1 MRILIISLTLLFS
14 VDGFGQLINGASLRN
29 QKYYDS
35 TLNGMRL
42 RNVASVEKM
51 IGTSENM
58 IDAQDEQTEVT
69 NSNGRQVLTMVFHPG
84 DIVNQ
89 FSQFKIEYNSEGI
102 KSKYRVNSSEFITG
116 KGIKLGINEQ
126 DLLRALGPPKEKKI
140 DKDYLLYSYKQE
152 DGLYFGS
159 YWFRNGK
166 LEKFWFGEE
175 YP

>member
-1 MRILIISLTLLFS
+1 
-14 VDGFGQLINGASLRN
+14 
-29 QKYYDS
+29 
-35 TLNGMRL
+35 MRL
-42 RNVASVEKM
+42 RDVASVEKV
-51 IGTSENM
+51 IGTSDNM
-58 IDAQDEQTEVT
+58 IDPQNEQTEVT

-89 FSQFKIEYNSEGI
+89 FSQFKIEYNSKEI

-116 KGIKLGINEQ
+116 KGIRLGIIEQ

-152 DGLYFGS
+152 DGLYFGY